1 MSEEPPKK
9 RRGRRK
15 KSEIN
20 AEAQEEQIPK
30 IPKKRG
36 RKPKGGKISSKQC
49 TNTNENTI
57 PENVILHLKCN
68 ISDIKNNTS
77 ELTYDPEIPPEIQTY
92 NILENDNYTDYERQE
107 NKEMYQAY
115 IEDKHNNEFICS
127 ECNKTK
133 YVDSS
138 ILNDDVDVKELH
150 SKIKKQKQIL
160 YNNDVQGKMSAC
172 FWCTYDF
179 DNPACYIP
187 KAEDEDRLRGYG
199 SFCRPECAVAYL
211 FEENIDD
218 SVKFERYQLLNKLYS
233 KVYDYKNNIK
243 PAPDPHYLLEK
254 FYGNLNIQEYRK
266 LLSSDNLLFV
276 IDKPMTRILPE
287 LFEDT
292 DNFIVGIYDNNSSKN
307 SKKSTSSVYKV
318 KRQSERV
325 PGPSKTSIIR
335 DKFGVTAS

>member
-1 MSEEPPKK
+1 MSEEQPKK
-9 RRGRRK
+9 KRGRRK
-15 KSEIN
+15 KSEM
-20 AEAQEEQIPK
+20 QTSVEEQPK

-36 RKPKGGKISSKQC
+36 RKPKGGKISSKQ
-49 TNTNENTI
+49 TTESNETI
-57 PENVILHLKCN
+57 APENVILHLKCN

-77 ELTYDPEIPPEIQTY
+77 ELTYDPKIPPEIQTY
-92 NILENDNYTDYERQE
+92 NVLENENYTDYEKKQE

-115 IEDKHNNEFICS
+115 TDEKQINEYICS
-127 ECNKTK
+127 ECNKNK
-133 YVDSS
+133 YADMLDVK
-138 ILNDDVDVKELH
+138 DVDMKELH
-150 SKIKKQKQIL
+150 LKIKKQKQLL
-160 YNNDVQGKMSAC
+160 YNDEIQGKISAC

-187 KAEDEDRLRGYG
+187 REEDEDKLQGYG

-243 PAPDPHYLLEK
+243 PAPDPHYLLDK

-276 IDKPMTRILPE
+276 IDKPMTRVLPE

-292 DNFIVGIYDNNSSKN
+292 DNFIVGIYDNNSSKK
-307 SKKSTSSVYKV
+307 SKSSSSVYKV
-318 KRQSERV
+318 KRQSEKT

-335 DKFGVTAS
+335 DKFGVIAS

>member
-1 MSEEPPKK
+1 MSEEQPKK
-9 RRGRRK
+9 KRGRRK
-15 KSEIN
+15 KSEM
-20 AEAQEEQIPK
+20 QTVVDEQPK

-36 RKPKGGKISSKQC
+36 RKPKGGKISSNQS
-49 TNTNENTI
+49 TITNEVIT

-92 NILENDNYTDYERQE
+92 NILETENYADYEKQS
-107 NKEMYQAY
+107 NKDIYQAY
-115 IEDKHNNEFICS
+115 TEEKQINEYICT
-127 ECNKTK
+127 ECNKSK
-133 YVDSS
+133 CADM
-138 ILNDDVDVKELH
+138 LNVKDVDMKELH
-150 SKIKKQKQIL
+150 SKIKKQKHFL
-160 YNNDVQGKMSAC
+160 YNNDIQGKISAC

-187 KAEDEDRLRGYG
+187 KGEDEDKLQGYG

-218 SVKFERYQLLNKLYS
+218 SVKFERYQMLNKIYS
-233 KVYDYKNNIK
+233 KIYDYKNNIK
-243 PAPDPHYLLEK
+243 PAPDPHYLLDK

-266 LLSSDNLLFV
+266 LLSSDNLLYV
-276 IDKPMTRILPE
+276 IDKPMTRVLPE

-292 DNFIVGIYDNNSSKN
+292 DNFIVGIYDKSSSKN
-307 SKKSTSSVYKV
+307 SKSSSSVYKV
-318 KRQSERV
+318 KRQSEKI

-335 DKFGVTAS
+335 DKFGVTTS

>member
-1 MSEEPPKK
+1 MNEEPPKK
-9 RRGRRK
+9 KRGRRK
-15 KSEIN
+15 KSEMN
-20 AEAQEEQIPK
+20 QEEETQPK

-36 RKPKGGKISSKQC
+36 RKPKGGKISSKQS
-49 TNTNENTI
+49 TESNENAT

-68 ISDIKNNTS
+68 ISDIKNKTS
-77 ELTYDPEIPPEIQTY
+77 ELTYDPEMPPEIQTY
-92 NILENDNYTDYERQE
+92 NILENDNYTDFETTQ
-107 NKEMYQAY
+107 KETHQAY
-115 IEDKHNNEFICS
+115 TEDKHVNEFICS
-127 ECNKTK
+127 ECNKTN
-133 YVDSS
+133 YTGS
-138 ILNDDVDVKELH
+138 LNVNDEVDVKELH

-160 YNNDVQGKMSAC
+160 YNNDIQCKMSAC

-179 DNPACYIP
+179 DNPVCYIP
-187 KAEDEDRLRGYG
+187 KTEDEYKLQGYG

-218 SVKFERYQLLNKLYS
+218 SIKFERYQLLNKLYS

-276 IDKPMTRILPE
+276 IDKPMTRVLPE

-307 SKKSTSSVYKV
+307 NKTTSSMYKV
-318 KRQSERV
+318 KRQSEKI
-325 PGPSKTSIIR
+325 PGPSKTSIMR
-335 DKFGVTAS
+335 DKFGVIAS